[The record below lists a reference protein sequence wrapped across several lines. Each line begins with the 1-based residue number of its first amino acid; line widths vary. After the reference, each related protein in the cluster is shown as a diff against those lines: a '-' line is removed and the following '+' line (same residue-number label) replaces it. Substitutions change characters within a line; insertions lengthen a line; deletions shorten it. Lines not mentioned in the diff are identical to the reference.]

1 MVENAPREEEEEEER
16 EEEEEDGG
24 GGGGVE
30 GGGVCIPHLYLLGA
44 ISARTRSPLHH
55 ELQSSSLRTRGF
67 EKGGRDRATERQR
80 ERGREGERESSQKA
94 LSYDLYYI
102 QALSCMFLLH
112 RLLLIQNSVPHT
124 LTTYSKGGTVLGSLL
139 HQCPSLEFA
148 PT

>member
-1 MVENAPREEEEEEER
+1 M
-16 EEEEEDGG
+16 
-24 GGGGVE
+24 
-30 GGGVCIPHLYLLGA
+30 CIPHLYLLGA

-124 LTTYSKGGTVLGSLL
+124 LTTYRHCRRIFSTSVPYYIYYISALLCLL
-139 HQCPSLEFA
+139 HQCPTIFTTPVS
-148 PT
+148 